1 MATKRQIAIAEHFIK
16 KETKRMMKEVNAY
29 DRGSDQNL
37 KKSLIDTV
45 TFLNAWVREID
56 RKQLETSDFKII
68 INRINNLIEDL
79 KIHSENWDN

>member
-1 MATKRQIAIAEHFIK
+1 
-16 KETKRMMKEVNAY
+16 MMKEANAY

-37 KKSLIDTV
+37 KKTLIDTV

>member
-1 MATKRQIAIAEHFIK
+1 MK
-16 KETKRMMKEVNAY
+16 KT
-29 DRGSDQNL
+29 
-37 KKSLIDTV
+37 LIDTV